1 MGKAMNGFGKSLPEE
16 MRLEHWPIERII
28 PSPRNARTHSD
39 AQVAEIAG
47 SKHFQRQSIAKKN
60 NSKVAGITTATRL

>member
-1 MGKAMNGFGKSLPEE
+1 VEIGIDVTNAAPPTKFLG
-16 MRLEHWPIERII
+16 LEHWPLARLV

-47 SKHFQRQSIAKKN
+47 SIRTFGFANPILVSEKEEDTNDA
-60 NSKVAGITTATRL
+60 